1 MKNLLSLLLPLALLL
16 SLTACGEKSA
26 DEAARQT
33 PPTLTVT
40 GANACSVTLKS
51 SSYDWTYTQG
61 LQSMTVIACGAHPLD
76 ETSRDITPVLEMPFA
91 VSAAYFYTVTLDFGD
106 NSPDSV
112 SLRCW
117 PSDAWGSTGIPSETV
132 TAQRQDNGTFRAEL
146 PQSDGIFAVD
156 ALWDGSSATYTFCT
170 QAEGSEE
177 LHPGAVLSIGESEDI
192 RKIDISWRSGSV
204 NIYTAEQS
212 AQISVKE
219 ESTAPLAESE
229 KMVCAI
235 DGDTLRIHFLGD
247 AYRGSYDGEKY
258 LDVGLPRELVS
269 AGHFEEIKV
278 ETTDAYTIVG
288 ADVSGSIKL
297 STVGGDARV
306 MGATCPMVEIE
317 TVNGS
322 VGVVDGT
329 WARVNIST
337 LSGAIELAGEA
348 ENAEIETA
356 SGKVDIAG
364 ALGTLDFESVSGN
377 LILAT
382 ERALRLDAETES
394 GSIYLTLPAQDGFT
408 LDYETKSG
416 AFRSALTE
424 REGTL
429 IACGDRETHY
439 TVPALDGG
447 AVFVDLFG
455 LAYELVNGS
464 GVGEGAFGVEPPLLH
479 AKDRIAANFVRIG
492 CKQRVVETLQLGC
505 RGNRAALNHA
515 SQRGVREQAASQ
527 HYMARA
533 GISLHQRIHILKIE
547 NVAVIGYGERR
558 AFQRLAVKLLARRS
572 RIAVLLHA
580 WVHDQP
586 CQRHAAIQIEHT
598 LVFVVALKPQPG
610 LDRYRQR

>member
-1 MKNLLSLLLPLALLL
+1 MKKLLSLLLPLALLL

-40 GANACSVTLKS
+40 SANACSVTLKS
-51 SSYDWTYTQG
+51 SSYDWTYPQG

-117 PSDAWGSTGIPSETV
+117 PSDAWGTTGMPSETV

-192 RKIDISWRSGSV
+192 RKIDISWRSGGVSV
-204 NIYTAEQS
+204 QAVGQTSQITVQEDATAE
-212 AQISVKE
+212 
-219 ESTAPLAESE
+219 LAEDE
-229 KMVCAI
+229 KLVCAV
-235 DGDTLRIHFLGD
+235 DGDTLRIRFMSD
-247 AYRGSYDGEKY
+247 ANRDGFEGEKF
-258 LDVGLPRELVS
+258 LTVSLPWELVKN
-269 AGHFEEIKV
+269 AHFEEIDI
-278 ETTDAYTIVG
+278 ETTSAYAYVSADAQKIE
-288 ADVSGSIKL
+288 L
-297 STVGGDARV
+297 STLSGDARV
-306 MGATCPMVEIE
+306 MGASCPEVEIE
-317 TVNGS
+317 TTSGNA
-322 VGVVDGT
+322 GVVDGT
-329 WARVNIST
+329 WAKVDIST
-337 LSGAIELAGEA
+337 VSGAIELAGEA

-364 ALGTLDFESVSGN
+364 ALGALDFESVSGN

-408 LDYETKSG
+408 LNYETKSG

-424 REGTL
+424 REGAL
-429 IACGDRETHY
+429 ITCLDDHVTHY
-439 TVPALDGG
+439 SVPALDGG
-447 AVFVDLFG
+447 AVS
-455 LAYELVNGS
+455 ELTIETMSGEVTIGASSSGS
-464 GVGEGAFGVEPPLLH
+464 
-479 AKDRIAANFVRIG
+479 N
-492 CKQRVVETLQLGC
+492 
-505 RGNRAALNHA
+505 
-515 SQRGVREQAASQ
+515 
-527 HYMARA
+527 
-533 GISLHQRIHILKIE
+533 
-547 NVAVIGYGERR
+547 
-558 AFQRLAVKLLARRS
+558 
-572 RIAVLLHA
+572 
-580 WVHDQP
+580 
-586 CQRHAAIQIEHT
+586 
-598 LVFVVALKPQPG
+598 
-610 LDRYRQR
+610 

>member
-1 MKNLLSLLLPLALLL
+1 MKKLLSLLLPLALLL

-40 GANACSVTLKS
+40 SANACSVTLKS

-61 LQSMTVIACGAHPLD
+61 LQSMTAIACGAHPLD

-117 PSDAWGSTGIPSETV
+117 PSDAWGSTGMPSETV

-204 NIYTAEQS
+204 NIYAAEQS

-235 DGDTLRIHFLGD
+235 DGDTLRIRFLGD
-247 AYRGSYDGEKY
+247 AYRGSYNGEKH

-269 AGHFEEIKV
+269 AGHFEEIEV

-306 MGATCPMVEIE
+306 MCATCPTVEIE

-329 WARVNIST
+329 WGKIELST
-337 LSGAIELAGEA
+337 VSGAIELAGDA
-348 ENAEIETA
+348 ESAEIETA

-364 ALGTLDFESVSGN
+364 ALGALDFESVSGD

-447 AVFVDLFG
+447 AVSELTIETMSGEVTIGASSSGSNEEKRERQRRSLFALFFVDCKPRLVEAVGEQLLDVQVLFFVVLIQAHDLHVG
-455 LAYELVNGS
+455 PELV
-464 GVGEGAFGVEPPLLH
+464 EHLTA
-479 AKDRIAANFVRIG
+479 
-492 CKQRVVETLQLGC
+492 
-505 RGNRAALNHA
+505 RAA
-515 SQRGVREQAASQ
+515 G
-527 HYMARA
+527 
-533 GISLHQRIHILKIE
+533 
-547 NVAVIGYGERR
+547 VAVVVAAPSDDDALEAPVPLAHGLERRGALGTVRQAVARIFDVAAGEDRAVLTFERR
-558 AFQRLAVKLLARRS
+558 AHGKVGIRHIRHVQHGDGLRL
-572 RIAVLLHA
+572 
-580 WVHDQP
+580 
-586 CQRHAAIQIEHT
+586 E
-598 LVFVVALKPQPG
+598 FF
-610 LDRYRQR
+610 